1 MRERR
6 LKNEINV
13 VPYID
18 VMLVLLVIFM
28 VTAPMM
34 TTASIDVP
42 SVGKAAQAPSLEA
55 LQVNIRADQTLSLT
69 SPGKA
74 ERRDLSKSELSQAI
88 LDAQRRNPEQPV
100 LIVGDK
106 NVKYEAVLG
115 VMDELQRQHGSSVS
129 GCSSNQPASKLLA
142 ETHQGPPDSP
152 AARRDHQHSGVNP
165 RRAAHILLVGALF
178 LGVQWKSH
186 APSAVQVEL
195 GALRL
200 PWSRP
205 PNRHASRPRNRT

>member
-42 SVGKAAQAPSLEA
+42 SVGKAAQAPAEA
-55 LQVNIRADQTLSLT
+55 LQVNIRADQSLALSH
-69 SPGKA
+69 PGKP
-74 ERRDLSKSELSQAI
+74 ERSMTRSELSAAI
-88 LDAQRRNPEQPV
+88 LEAQRKNPEQPV

-106 NVKYEAVLG
+106 NVKYEAVLSI
-115 VMDELQRQHGSSVS
+115 MDELQRQQVKRIG
-129 GCSSNQPASKLLA
+129 
-142 ETHQGPPDSP
+142 
-152 AARRDHQHSGVNP
+152 
-165 RRAAHILLVGALF
+165 LLVQPTG
-178 LGVQWKSH
+178 K
-186 APSAVQVEL
+186 
-195 GALRL
+195 
-200 PWSRP
+200 
-205 PNRHASRPRNRT
+205 

>member
-1 MRERR
+1 MRQRR

-42 SVGKAAQAPSLEA
+42 SVGKAAQAPAEA
-55 LQVNIRADQTLSLT
+55 LQVNIRADQSLSLT
-69 SPGKA
+69 LPGKS
-74 ERRDLSKSELSQAI
+74 ERSMTRSELSYAI

-106 NVKYEAVLG
+106 NVRYEAVLS
-115 VMDELQRQHGSSVS
+115 VMDELQRQQVKRIG
-129 GCSSNQPASKLLA
+129 
-142 ETHQGPPDSP
+142 
-152 AARRDHQHSGVNP
+152 
-165 RRAAHILLVGALF
+165 LLV
-178 LGVQWKSH
+178 QPTS
-186 APSAVQVEL
+186 
-195 GALRL
+195 
-200 PWSRP
+200 
-205 PNRHASRPRNRT
+205 N